1 MGKGILLM
9 HPFKHDNDKNI
20 NNDQSFIVILA
31 AISFLIIRFIYL
43 YCSCTC
49 NNKLKHN
56 RYKKIIFDEEKEYY
70 DSCTICLDDFDNN
83 EKLLKLK
90 CNHIYHE
97 KCIKIWFKNK
107 SNCPNCNS
115 SFSSDDNISPISIV

>member
-9 HPFKHDNDKNI
+9 HTYKHDRDNNI

-31 AISFLIIRFIYL
+31 AISFLVIRFIYF
-43 YCSCTC
+43 YCTC

-56 RYKKIIFDEEKEYY
+56 RYEKIIFDEEKEYY

-97 KCIKIWFKNK
+97 KCIKTWFKNK

-115 SFSSDDNISPISIV
+115 SFSSEDNISPISIV